1 MQVHIFPGR
10 SNHGE
15 EMVVSR
21 AQPSGDW
28 PQRGSYRTSFL
39 RFSRASFVL
48 SSFHRL
54 APLPLWRVPGWNADK
69 HAPWLAMKRRRG
81 CCFLLKPPR
90 GPVFCG

>member
-39 RFSRASFVL
+39 RYSRTSFVL
-48 SSFHRL
+48 SSLHRL
-54 APLPLWRVPGWNADK
+54 APPPSLAG
-69 HAPWLAMKRRRG
+69 PWLECRQACTPACDETKTG
-81 CCFLLKPPR
+81 DA
-90 GPVFCG
+90 VFS